1 MPKDFNN
8 WNIEKQNLER
18 NKRNELVFHRREIWW
33 CSIGVNLG
41 DEQDGKNQFYERP
54 VLVLRK
60 FNNKVA
66 WVLPMTSKNKYDIYH
81 YQLEHRGVVSS
92 VILSQLKLVSVK
104 RFRRLIRQISQYQ
117 FALIQNEVINLI
129 RSPEKTKPPLLE
141 GESQLA

>member
-1 MPKDFNN
+1 MAKDFNN

-18 NKRNELVFHRREIWW
+18 NKRSELIFHAREIWW

-41 DEQDGKNQFYERP
+41 DEQDGKNRLYERP

-66 WVLPMTSKNKYDIYH
+66 WILPMTTKNKIGDYY
-81 YQLEHRGVVSS
+81 YQLEHDGNVSS

-117 FALIQNEVINLI
+117 FALIQDKVINLI